1 MARHHVETQ
10 PLVGRD
16 LSPLLTG
23 TVGDDAVDAPVYF
36 MTEDQVTMG
45 LRQKNLFTGEQ
56 FEAVGEPGKVESV
69 ITRLP
74 TGGAGAAELWKCNHY
89 YDRLD
94 GTSEVESQWEVH
106 NLTADPEERTNLA
119 ASNEAAPVLA
129 QLRTE
134 LERTRERVRRTPQH
148 VNA

>member
-1 MARHHVETQ
+1 
-10 PLVGRD
+10 
-16 LSPLLTG
+16 
-23 TVGDDAVDAPVYF
+23 VYF
-36 MTEDQVTMG
+36 MTEDQITMG
-45 LRQKNLFTGEQ
+45 LRRKKLFTGEA
-56 FEAVGEPGKVESV
+56 FEAVADPAKVESV

-129 QLRTE
+129 QLRTQ
-134 LERTRERVRRTPQH
+134 LEQTRERVRRTPQH